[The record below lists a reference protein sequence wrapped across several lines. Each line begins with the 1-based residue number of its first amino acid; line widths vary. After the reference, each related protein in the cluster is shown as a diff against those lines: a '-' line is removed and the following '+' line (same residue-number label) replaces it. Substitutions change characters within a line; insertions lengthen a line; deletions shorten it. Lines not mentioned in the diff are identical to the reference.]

1 VPQQPTVDLSN
12 IVKSKDGEGI
22 STQNYQDIGSYT
34 VFPDNY
40 WRRMFPRKGFGKL
53 EEEDYTRNKTY
64 GIMTREEG
72 LRITNDLHRITT
84 PGERSLPYSEIAHMG
99 TDQIKE
105 DVLHDELKYTN
116 LQQDLSL
123 SILDYIESFEDDN
136 ERNTL
141 KHFFMPPGIF
151 DGVVNILAQ
160 QMTKSPIRPHIC
172 DP

>member
-1 VPQQPTVDLSN
+1 V
-12 IVKSKDGEGI
+12 VKSRDGEGI
-22 STQNYQDIGSYT
+22 ATQNFQDIGSYT
-34 VFPDNY
+34 VFPDTY
-40 WRRMFPRKGFGKL
+40 WRRMFPRKGFGKI
-53 EEEDYTRNKTY
+53 EAEDYARNKTF

-84 PGERSLPYSEIAHMG
+84 PEERSLPYQDMATWGIE
-99 TDQIKE
+99 QIKE
-105 DVLHDELKYTN
+105 DVLHDELKYTH

-123 SILDYIESFEDDN
+123 SLLDYIESFKEDD

-160 QMTKSPIRPHIC
+160 QLTKSPIRPHVC
-172 DP
+172 DPAARMALIH